1 MFNLQQFIADHVI
14 CRPTS
19 MFAAD
24 IEANKET
31 LQAEI
36 RNKSVCVIGGAG
48 SIGSS
53 FIKAVLPFKPSKLIV
68 IDLNENGL
76 AELTRDLRSTYGM
89 YVPAEYRAY
98 TLNFADPIFERI
110 FREEKGFDIVA
121 NFSAHKHVRSEKD
134 KYSVQALIENND
146 IKAIKD
152 LMATQLAKI
161 CIPPFNREYLLLN
174 AYLKLKDDKQ
184 IDTQVN
190 NIMDHVPMNS
200 KQKSAL
206 AKSVFYIYV
215 DKKNASMID
224 RLLEMV
230 STTNDHA
237 LYRQMDMVN
246 DTLIS
251 GGIKY
256 YDELKSD
263 LEDEEYTKNNEDTP
277 YLEFLL
283 SIIYKNM
290 GNESKSKEYKNKALE
305 DSKGTVYE
313 SLIKSQN

>member
-1 MFNLQQFIADHVI
+1 M
-14 CRPTS
+14 
-19 MFAAD
+19 
-24 IEANKET
+24 
-31 LQAEI
+31 
-36 RNKSVCVIGGAG
+36 
-48 SIGSS
+48 
-53 FIKAVLPFKPSKLIV
+53 LIV
-68 IDLNENGL
+68 AIVIAIIGTIPVIIRKKLLKNY
-76 AELTRDLRSTYGM
+76 LTL
-89 YVPAEYRAY
+89 
-98 TLNFADPIFERI
+98 L
-110 FREEKGFDIVA
+110 
-121 NFSAHKHVRSEKD
+121 H
-134 KYSVQALIENND
+134 NND

-190 NIMDHVPMNS
+190 NIIDHVPMNS

-215 DKKNASMID
+215 DEKNASMMD

-263 LEDEEYTKNNEDTP
+263 LEDVEYTKNNEDTP

-313 SLIKSQN
+313 SLIQSQN

>member
-1 MFNLQQFIADHVI
+1 MNA
-14 CRPTS
+14 
-19 MFAAD
+19 M
-24 IEANKET
+24 
-31 LQAEI
+31 
-36 RNKSVCVIGGAG
+36 
-48 SIGSS
+48 
-53 FIKAVLPFKPSKLIV
+53 LIV
-68 IDLNENGL
+68 AIVIAIIGTIPVIIRKKLLKNY
-76 AELTRDLRSTYGM
+76 LTL
-89 YVPAEYRAY
+89 
-98 TLNFADPIFERI
+98 L
-110 FREEKGFDIVA
+110 
-121 NFSAHKHVRSEKD
+121 
-134 KYSVQALIENND
+134 QNND

-152 LMATQLAKI
+152 LMATKLAKI

-290 GNESKSKEYKNKALE
+290 GNESKSKEYKSKALE
-305 DSKGTVYE
+305 DSKGTIYE
-313 SLIKSQN
+313 SLIHSQN

>member
-1 MFNLQQFIADHVI
+1 MNAMFV
-14 CRPTS
+14 
-19 MFAAD
+19 
-24 IEANKET
+24 
-31 LQAEI
+31 
-36 RNKSVCVIGGAG
+36 
-48 SIGSS
+48 
-53 FIKAVLPFKPSKLIV
+53 AVIV
-68 IDLNENGL
+68 IAIIGTIPVIIRKKLLKNY
-76 AELTRDLRSTYGM
+76 LTL
-89 YVPAEYRAY
+89 
-98 TLNFADPIFERI
+98 L
-110 FREEKGFDIVA
+110 
-121 NFSAHKHVRSEKD
+121 H
-134 KYSVQALIENND
+134 NND
-146 IKAIKD
+146 IKAIEG
-152 LMATQLAKI
+152 LMATKRAKI

-174 AYLKLKDDKQ
+174 AYLKVKDDKQ
-184 IDTQVN
+184 IDTRVN
-190 NIMDHVPMNS
+190 NIIDHVPMNS

-215 DKKNASMID
+215 DKKNVSMID

-263 LEDEEYTKNNEDTP
+263 LEDVEYTKNNEDTP

-283 SIIYKNM
+283 SVIYKNM

-313 SLIKSQN
+313 SLIHSQSL

>member
-1 MFNLQQFIADHVI
+1 MNA
-14 CRPTS
+14 
-19 MFAAD
+19 M
-24 IEANKET
+24 
-31 LQAEI
+31 
-36 RNKSVCVIGGAG
+36 
-48 SIGSS
+48 
-53 FIKAVLPFKPSKLIV
+53 LIV
-68 IDLNENGL
+68 AIVIAIIGTLPVIIRKKLLKNY
-76 AELTRDLRSTYGM
+76 LTL
-89 YVPAEYRAY
+89 
-98 TLNFADPIFERI
+98 L
-110 FREEKGFDIVA
+110 
-121 NFSAHKHVRSEKD
+121 H
-134 KYSVQALIENND
+134 NND

-190 NIMDHVPMNS
+190 NIIDHVPMNS

-263 LEDEEYTKNNEDTP
+263 LEDVEYTKNNEDTP

-313 SLIKSQN
+313 SLIQSQN

>member
-1 MFNLQQFIADHVI
+1 M
-14 CRPTS
+14 
-19 MFAAD
+19 
-24 IEANKET
+24 
-31 LQAEI
+31 
-36 RNKSVCVIGGAG
+36 
-48 SIGSS
+48 
-53 FIKAVLPFKPSKLIV
+53 LIV
-68 IDLNENGL
+68 AIVIAIIGTIPVIIRKKLLKNY
-76 AELTRDLRSTYGM
+76 LTL
-89 YVPAEYRAY
+89 
-98 TLNFADPIFERI
+98 L
-110 FREEKGFDIVA
+110 
-121 NFSAHKHVRSEKD
+121 H
-134 KYSVQALIENND
+134 NND

-152 LMATQLAKI
+152 LMATKLAKI

-174 AYLKLKDDKQ
+174 AYLKLNDDKQ

-190 NIMDHVPMNS
+190 NIIDHVPMNS
-200 KQKSAL
+200 KQKSVL

-283 SIIYKNM
+283 SVIYKNM

>member
-1 MFNLQQFIADHVI
+1 MRKGHK
-14 CRPTS
+14 S
-19 MFAAD
+19 MNAM
-24 IEANKET
+24 
-31 LQAEI
+31 
-36 RNKSVCVIGGAG
+36 
-48 SIGSS
+48 
-53 FIKAVLPFKPSKLIV
+53 LIV
-68 IDLNENGL
+68 AIVIAIIGTIPVIIRKKLLKNY
-76 AELTRDLRSTYGM
+76 LTL
-89 YVPAEYRAY
+89 
-98 TLNFADPIFERI
+98 L
-110 FREEKGFDIVA
+110 
-121 NFSAHKHVRSEKD
+121 
-134 KYSVQALIENND
+134 QNND

-152 LMATQLAKI
+152 LMATKLAKI

-174 AYLKLKDDKQ
+174 AYLKVNDNKQ

-190 NIMDHVPMNS
+190 NIMNHVPMNS
-200 KQKSAL
+200 KQKSTL

-283 SIIYKNM
+283 SVIYKNM
-290 GNESKSKEYKNKALE
+290 GNESKSKEYKSKALE
-305 DSKGTVYE
+305 DSKGTIYE
-313 SLIKSQN
+313 SLIHSQN

>member
-1 MFNLQQFIADHVI
+1 MNA
-14 CRPTS
+14 
-19 MFAAD
+19 M
-24 IEANKET
+24 
-31 LQAEI
+31 
-36 RNKSVCVIGGAG
+36 
-48 SIGSS
+48 
-53 FIKAVLPFKPSKLIV
+53 LIV
-68 IDLNENGL
+68 AIVIAIIGTIPVIIRKKLLKNY
-76 AELTRDLRSTYGM
+76 LTL
-89 YVPAEYRAY
+89 
-98 TLNFADPIFERI
+98 L
-110 FREEKGFDIVA
+110 
-121 NFSAHKHVRSEKD
+121 
-134 KYSVQALIENND
+134 QNND

-174 AYLKLKDDKQ
+174 AYLKLNDDKQ

-190 NIMDHVPMNS
+190 NIIDHVPMNS
-200 KQKSAL
+200 KQKSVL

-256 YDELKSD
+256 FDELKSD
-263 LEDEEYTKNNEDTP
+263 LENTEYTKNNADTP

-283 SIIYKNM
+283 SVIYKNM
-290 GNESKSKEYKNKALE
+290 GNESKSKEYKSKALE
-305 DSKGTVYE
+305 DSKGTIYE
-313 SLIKSQN
+313 KTISIFKEI

>member
-1 MFNLQQFIADHVI
+1 M
-14 CRPTS
+14 
-19 MFAAD
+19 
-24 IEANKET
+24 
-31 LQAEI
+31 
-36 RNKSVCVIGGAG
+36 
-48 SIGSS
+48 
-53 FIKAVLPFKPSKLIV
+53 LIV
-68 IDLNENGL
+68 AIVIAIIGTIPVIIRKKLLKNY
-76 AELTRDLRSTYGM
+76 LTL
-89 YVPAEYRAY
+89 
-98 TLNFADPIFERI
+98 L
-110 FREEKGFDIVA
+110 
-121 NFSAHKHVRSEKD
+121 H
-134 KYSVQALIENND
+134 NND

-152 LMATQLAKI
+152 LMATKLAKI

-174 AYLKLKDDKQ
+174 AYLKLNDDKQ

-230 STTNDHA
+230 STTND
-237 LYRQMDMVN
+237 V
-246 DTLIS
+246 
-251 GGIKY
+251 
-256 YDELKSD
+256 
-263 LEDEEYTKNNEDTP
+263 EYTKNNEDTP

-283 SIIYKNM
+283 SVIYKNM

>member
-1 MFNLQQFIADHVI
+1 M
-14 CRPTS
+14 
-19 MFAAD
+19 
-24 IEANKET
+24 
-31 LQAEI
+31 
-36 RNKSVCVIGGAG
+36 
-48 SIGSS
+48 
-53 FIKAVLPFKPSKLIV
+53 LIV
-68 IDLNENGL
+68 AIVIAIIGTIPVIIRKKLLKNY
-76 AELTRDLRSTYGM
+76 LTL
-89 YVPAEYRAY
+89 
-98 TLNFADPIFERI
+98 L
-110 FREEKGFDIVA
+110 
-121 NFSAHKHVRSEKD
+121 H
-134 KYSVQALIENND
+134 NND

-152 LMATQLAKI
+152 LMATKLAKI

-190 NIMDHVPMNS
+190 NIIDHVPMNS

-283 SIIYKNM
+283 SVIYKNM

-313 SLIKSQN
+313 SLIQSQN

>member
-1 MFNLQQFIADHVI
+1 M
-14 CRPTS
+14 
-19 MFAAD
+19 
-24 IEANKET
+24 
-31 LQAEI
+31 
-36 RNKSVCVIGGAG
+36 
-48 SIGSS
+48 
-53 FIKAVLPFKPSKLIV
+53 LIV
-68 IDLNENGL
+68 AIVIAIIGTIPVIIRKKLLKNY
-76 AELTRDLRSTYGM
+76 LTL
-89 YVPAEYRAY
+89 
-98 TLNFADPIFERI
+98 L
-110 FREEKGFDIVA
+110 
-121 NFSAHKHVRSEKD
+121 
-134 KYSVQALIENND
+134 QNND

-152 LMATQLAKI
+152 LMATKLAKI

-184 IDTQVN
+184 IDTQVT
-190 NIMDHVPMNS
+190 NIMDNVPMNS

-283 SIIYKNM
+283 SVIYKNM

-313 SLIKSQN
+313 SLIQSQN

>member
-1 MFNLQQFIADHVI
+1 M
-14 CRPTS
+14 
-19 MFAAD
+19 
-24 IEANKET
+24 
-31 LQAEI
+31 
-36 RNKSVCVIGGAG
+36 
-48 SIGSS
+48 
-53 FIKAVLPFKPSKLIV
+53 LIV
-68 IDLNENGL
+68 AIVIAIIGTIPVIIRKKLLKNY
-76 AELTRDLRSTYGM
+76 LTL
-89 YVPAEYRAY
+89 
-98 TLNFADPIFERI
+98 L
-110 FREEKGFDIVA
+110 
-121 NFSAHKHVRSEKD
+121 
-134 KYSVQALIENND
+134 QNND

-152 LMATQLAKI
+152 LMATKLAKI

-200 KQKSAL
+200 KQKSVL

-215 DKKNASMID
+215 DKKNAPMID

-256 YDELKSD
+256 FDELKSD
-263 LEDEEYTKNNEDTP
+263 LEDAEYTKDNADTP
-277 YLEFLL
+277 YFEFLL
-283 SIIYKNM
+283 SVIYKNM
-290 GNESKSKEYKNKALE
+290 GNESKSKEYRNKALE

>member
-1 MFNLQQFIADHVI
+1 MNA
-14 CRPTS
+14 
-19 MFAAD
+19 M
-24 IEANKET
+24 
-31 LQAEI
+31 
-36 RNKSVCVIGGAG
+36 
-48 SIGSS
+48 
-53 FIKAVLPFKPSKLIV
+53 LIV
-68 IDLNENGL
+68 AIVIAIIGTIPVIIRKKLLKNY
-76 AELTRDLRSTYGM
+76 LTL
-89 YVPAEYRAY
+89 
-98 TLNFADPIFERI
+98 L
-110 FREEKGFDIVA
+110 
-121 NFSAHKHVRSEKD
+121 H
-134 KYSVQALIENND
+134 NND

-152 LMATQLAKI
+152 LMATQLANI

-190 NIMDHVPMNS
+190 NIIDHVPMNS

-215 DKKNASMID
+215 DEKNASMID

-263 LEDEEYTKNNEDTP
+263 LEDVEYTKNNEDTP

-283 SIIYKNM
+283 SVIYKNM

-313 SLIKSQN
+313 SLIQSQN

>member
-1 MFNLQQFIADHVI
+1 MNA
-14 CRPTS
+14 
-19 MFAAD
+19 M
-24 IEANKET
+24 
-31 LQAEI
+31 
-36 RNKSVCVIGGAG
+36 
-48 SIGSS
+48 
-53 FIKAVLPFKPSKLIV
+53 LIV
-68 IDLNENGL
+68 AIVIAIIGTIPVIIRKKLLKNY
-76 AELTRDLRSTYGM
+76 LTL
-89 YVPAEYRAY
+89 
-98 TLNFADPIFERI
+98 L
-110 FREEKGFDIVA
+110 
-121 NFSAHKHVRSEKD
+121 H
-134 KYSVQALIENND
+134 NND

-190 NIMDHVPMNS
+190 NIIDHVPMNS

-215 DKKNASMID
+215 DEKNASMID

-283 SIIYKNM
+283 SVIYKNM

-313 SLIKSQN
+313 SLIQSQN

>member
-1 MFNLQQFIADHVI
+1 M
-14 CRPTS
+14 
-19 MFAAD
+19 
-24 IEANKET
+24 
-31 LQAEI
+31 
-36 RNKSVCVIGGAG
+36 
-48 SIGSS
+48 
-53 FIKAVLPFKPSKLIV
+53 LIV
-68 IDLNENGL
+68 AVVIAIIGTIPVIIRKKLLKNY
-76 AELTRDLRSTYGM
+76 LTL
-89 YVPAEYRAY
+89 
-98 TLNFADPIFERI
+98 L
-110 FREEKGFDIVA
+110 
-121 NFSAHKHVRSEKD
+121 
-134 KYSVQALIENND
+134 QNND

-152 LMATQLAKI
+152 LMATKLANI

-256 YDELKSD
+256 YDELKYD
-263 LEDEEYTKNNEDTP
+263 LEDVEYTKNNEDTP

>member
-1 MFNLQQFIADHVI
+1 MNA
-14 CRPTS
+14 
-19 MFAAD
+19 M
-24 IEANKET
+24 
-31 LQAEI
+31 
-36 RNKSVCVIGGAG
+36 
-48 SIGSS
+48 
-53 FIKAVLPFKPSKLIV
+53 LIV
-68 IDLNENGL
+68 AIVIAIIGTLPVIIRKKLLKNY
-76 AELTRDLRSTYGM
+76 LTL
-89 YVPAEYRAY
+89 
-98 TLNFADPIFERI
+98 L
-110 FREEKGFDIVA
+110 
-121 NFSAHKHVRSEKD
+121 
-134 KYSVQALIENND
+134 QNND

-190 NIMDHVPMNS
+190 NIIDHVPMNS

-215 DKKNASMID
+215 DEKNASMID
-224 RLLEMV
+224 RLLKMV

-246 DTLIS
+246 DALIS

>member
-1 MFNLQQFIADHVI
+1 M
-14 CRPTS
+14 
-19 MFAAD
+19 
-24 IEANKET
+24 
-31 LQAEI
+31 
-36 RNKSVCVIGGAG
+36 
-48 SIGSS
+48 
-53 FIKAVLPFKPSKLIV
+53 LIV
-68 IDLNENGL
+68 AIVIAIIGTIPVIIRKKLLKNY
-76 AELTRDLRSTYGM
+76 LTL
-89 YVPAEYRAY
+89 
-98 TLNFADPIFERI
+98 L
-110 FREEKGFDIVA
+110 
-121 NFSAHKHVRSEKD
+121 
-134 KYSVQALIENND
+134 QNND

-152 LMATQLAKI
+152 LMATQLANI

-190 NIMDHVPMNS
+190 NIIDHVPMNS

-215 DKKNASMID
+215 DEKNASMID

-283 SIIYKNM
+283 SVIYKNM

-313 SLIKSQN
+313 SLIQSQN

>member
-1 MFNLQQFIADHVI
+1 M
-14 CRPTS
+14 
-19 MFAAD
+19 
-24 IEANKET
+24 
-31 LQAEI
+31 
-36 RNKSVCVIGGAG
+36 
-48 SIGSS
+48 
-53 FIKAVLPFKPSKLIV
+53 LIV
-68 IDLNENGL
+68 AVVIAIIGTIPVIIRKKLLKNY
-76 AELTRDLRSTYGM
+76 LTL
-89 YVPAEYRAY
+89 
-98 TLNFADPIFERI
+98 L
-110 FREEKGFDIVA
+110 
-121 NFSAHKHVRSEKD
+121 
-134 KYSVQALIENND
+134 QNND

-152 LMATQLAKI
+152 LMATKLANI

-200 KQKSAL
+200 KQKFAL

-263 LEDEEYTKNNEDTP
+263 LEDVEYTKNNEDTP

-283 SIIYKNM
+283 SVIYKNM

>member
-1 MFNLQQFIADHVI
+1 M
-14 CRPTS
+14 
-19 MFAAD
+19 
-24 IEANKET
+24 
-31 LQAEI
+31 
-36 RNKSVCVIGGAG
+36 
-48 SIGSS
+48 
-53 FIKAVLPFKPSKLIV
+53 LIV
-68 IDLNENGL
+68 AIVIAIIGTLPVIIRKKLLKNY
-76 AELTRDLRSTYGM
+76 LTL
-89 YVPAEYRAY
+89 
-98 TLNFADPIFERI
+98 L
-110 FREEKGFDIVA
+110 
-121 NFSAHKHVRSEKD
+121 
-134 KYSVQALIENND
+134 QNND

-190 NIMDHVPMNS
+190 NIIDHVPMNS

-215 DKKNASMID
+215 DEKNASMID
-224 RLLEMV
+224 RLLKMV
-230 STTNDHA
+230 STTNDHG

-283 SIIYKNM
+283 SVIYKNM

-313 SLIKSQN
+313 SLIQSQN

>member
-1 MFNLQQFIADHVI
+1 M
-14 CRPTS
+14 
-19 MFAAD
+19 
-24 IEANKET
+24 
-31 LQAEI
+31 
-36 RNKSVCVIGGAG
+36 
-48 SIGSS
+48 
-53 FIKAVLPFKPSKLIV
+53 LIV
-68 IDLNENGL
+68 AIVIAIIGTVPVIIRKKLLKNY
-76 AELTRDLRSTYGM
+76 LTL
-89 YVPAEYRAY
+89 
-98 TLNFADPIFERI
+98 L
-110 FREEKGFDIVA
+110 
-121 NFSAHKHVRSEKD
+121 
-134 KYSVQALIENND
+134 QNND

-190 NIMDHVPMNS
+190 NIIDHVPMNS

-263 LEDEEYTKNNEDTP
+263 LEDVEYTKNNEDTP

-313 SLIKSQN
+313 SLIQSQN

>member
-1 MFNLQQFIADHVI
+1 MNA
-14 CRPTS
+14 
-19 MFAAD
+19 M
-24 IEANKET
+24 
-31 LQAEI
+31 
-36 RNKSVCVIGGAG
+36 
-48 SIGSS
+48 
-53 FIKAVLPFKPSKLIV
+53 LIV
-68 IDLNENGL
+68 AIVIAIIGTIPVIIRKRLLKNY
-76 AELTRDLRSTYGM
+76 LTL
-89 YVPAEYRAY
+89 
-98 TLNFADPIFERI
+98 L
-110 FREEKGFDIVA
+110 
-121 NFSAHKHVRSEKD
+121 H
-134 KYSVQALIENND
+134 NND

-152 LMATQLAKI
+152 LMATKLAKI

-174 AYLKLKDDKQ
+174 AYLKLNDDKQ

-230 STTNDHA
+230 STTNDQA

>member
-1 MFNLQQFIADHVI
+1 M
-14 CRPTS
+14 
-19 MFAAD
+19 
-24 IEANKET
+24 
-31 LQAEI
+31 
-36 RNKSVCVIGGAG
+36 
-48 SIGSS
+48 
-53 FIKAVLPFKPSKLIV
+53 LIV
-68 IDLNENGL
+68 AIVIAIIGTIPVIIRKKLLKNY
-76 AELTRDLRSTYGM
+76 LTL
-89 YVPAEYRAY
+89 
-98 TLNFADPIFERI
+98 L
-110 FREEKGFDIVA
+110 
-121 NFSAHKHVRSEKD
+121 
-134 KYSVQALIENND
+134 QNND

-152 LMATQLAKI
+152 LMATKLAKI

-283 SIIYKNM
+283 SVIYKNM
-290 GNESKSKEYKNKALE
+290 GNEAKSKEYKSKALE
-305 DSKGTVYE
+305 DSKGTIYE
-313 SLIKSQN
+313 SLIHSQN

>member
-1 MFNLQQFIADHVI
+1 M
-14 CRPTS
+14 
-19 MFAAD
+19 
-24 IEANKET
+24 
-31 LQAEI
+31 
-36 RNKSVCVIGGAG
+36 
-48 SIGSS
+48 
-53 FIKAVLPFKPSKLIV
+53 LIV
-68 IDLNENGL
+68 AIVIAIIGTIPVIIRKKLLKNY
-76 AELTRDLRSTYGM
+76 LTL
-89 YVPAEYRAY
+89 
-98 TLNFADPIFERI
+98 L
-110 FREEKGFDIVA
+110 
-121 NFSAHKHVRSEKD
+121 
-134 KYSVQALIENND
+134 QNND

-161 CIPPFNREYLLLN
+161 CIPLFNREYLLLN

-200 KQKSAL
+200 KQKSTL

-283 SIIYKNM
+283 SVIYKNM
-290 GNESKSKEYKNKALE
+290 GNESKSKEYKSKALE
-305 DSKGTVYE
+305 DSKGTIYE
-313 SLIKSQN
+313 SLIHSQN

>member
-1 MFNLQQFIADHVI
+1 MNA
-14 CRPTS
+14 
-19 MFAAD
+19 M
-24 IEANKET
+24 
-31 LQAEI
+31 
-36 RNKSVCVIGGAG
+36 
-48 SIGSS
+48 
-53 FIKAVLPFKPSKLIV
+53 LIV
-68 IDLNENGL
+68 AIVIAIIGTIPVIIRKKLLKNY
-76 AELTRDLRSTYGM
+76 LTL
-89 YVPAEYRAY
+89 
-98 TLNFADPIFERI
+98 L
-110 FREEKGFDIVA
+110 
-121 NFSAHKHVRSEKD
+121 H
-134 KYSVQALIENND
+134 NND

-152 LMATQLAKI
+152 LMATKLAKI

-263 LEDEEYTKNNEDTP
+263 LEDVEYTKNNEDTP

-290 GNESKSKEYKNKALE
+290 NKKKKSKEYKNKALE

>member
-1 MFNLQQFIADHVI
+1 M
-14 CRPTS
+14 
-19 MFAAD
+19 
-24 IEANKET
+24 
-31 LQAEI
+31 
-36 RNKSVCVIGGAG
+36 
-48 SIGSS
+48 
-53 FIKAVLPFKPSKLIV
+53 LIV
-68 IDLNENGL
+68 AIVIAIIGTLPVIIRKKLLKNY
-76 AELTRDLRSTYGM
+76 LTL
-89 YVPAEYRAY
+89 
-98 TLNFADPIFERI
+98 L
-110 FREEKGFDIVA
+110 
-121 NFSAHKHVRSEKD
+121 
-134 KYSVQALIENND
+134 QNND

-190 NIMDHVPMNS
+190 NIIDHVPMNS

-215 DKKNASMID
+215 DEKNASMID

-263 LEDEEYTKNNEDTP
+263 LEDVEYTKNNEDTP

-313 SLIKSQN
+313 SLIQSQN

>member
-1 MFNLQQFIADHVI
+1 MNA
-14 CRPTS
+14 
-19 MFAAD
+19 M
-24 IEANKET
+24 
-31 LQAEI
+31 
-36 RNKSVCVIGGAG
+36 
-48 SIGSS
+48 
-53 FIKAVLPFKPSKLIV
+53 LIV
-68 IDLNENGL
+68 AIVIAIIGTIPVIIRKKLLKNY
-76 AELTRDLRSTYGM
+76 LTL
-89 YVPAEYRAY
+89 
-98 TLNFADPIFERI
+98 L
-110 FREEKGFDIVA
+110 
-121 NFSAHKHVRSEKD
+121 
-134 KYSVQALIENND
+134 QNND

-174 AYLKLKDDKQ
+174 AYIKLKDDKQ

-190 NIMDHVPMNS
+190 NIIDHVPMNS

-215 DKKNASMID
+215 DKKNASMMD

-263 LEDEEYTKNNEDTP
+263 LEDVEYTRNNEDTP

>member
-1 MFNLQQFIADHVI
+1 M
-14 CRPTS
+14 
-19 MFAAD
+19 
-24 IEANKET
+24 
-31 LQAEI
+31 
-36 RNKSVCVIGGAG
+36 
-48 SIGSS
+48 
-53 FIKAVLPFKPSKLIV
+53 LIV
-68 IDLNENGL
+68 AIVIAIIGTLPVIIRKKLLKNY
-76 AELTRDLRSTYGM
+76 LTL
-89 YVPAEYRAY
+89 
-98 TLNFADPIFERI
+98 L
-110 FREEKGFDIVA
+110 
-121 NFSAHKHVRSEKD
+121 
-134 KYSVQALIENND
+134 QNND

-190 NIMDHVPMNS
+190 NIIDHVPMNS

-215 DKKNASMID
+215 DEKNASMID
-224 RLLEMV
+224 RLLKMV
-230 STTNDHA
+230 RTTNDHA

-313 SLIKSQN
+313 SLIQSQN

>member
-1 MFNLQQFIADHVI
+1 M
-14 CRPTS
+14 
-19 MFAAD
+19 
-24 IEANKET
+24 
-31 LQAEI
+31 
-36 RNKSVCVIGGAG
+36 
-48 SIGSS
+48 
-53 FIKAVLPFKPSKLIV
+53 LIV
-68 IDLNENGL
+68 AIVIAIIGTIPVIIRKKLLKNY
-76 AELTRDLRSTYGM
+76 LTL
-89 YVPAEYRAY
+89 
-98 TLNFADPIFERI
+98 L
-110 FREEKGFDIVA
+110 
-121 NFSAHKHVRSEKD
+121 
-134 KYSVQALIENND
+134 QNND

-152 LMATQLAKI
+152 LMATKLAKI

-174 AYLKLKDDKQ
+174 AYLKLNDDKQ

-256 YDELKSD
+256 YDELKSN

-313 SLIKSQN
+313 SLIQSQN

>member
-1 MFNLQQFIADHVI
+1 M
-14 CRPTS
+14 
-19 MFAAD
+19 
-24 IEANKET
+24 
-31 LQAEI
+31 
-36 RNKSVCVIGGAG
+36 
-48 SIGSS
+48 
-53 FIKAVLPFKPSKLIV
+53 LIV
-68 IDLNENGL
+68 AIVIAIIGTLPVIIRKKLLKNY
-76 AELTRDLRSTYGM
+76 LTL
-89 YVPAEYRAY
+89 
-98 TLNFADPIFERI
+98 L
-110 FREEKGFDIVA
+110 
-121 NFSAHKHVRSEKD
+121 H
-134 KYSVQALIENND
+134 NND

-190 NIMDHVPMNS
+190 NIIDHVPMNS

-215 DKKNASMID
+215 DEKNASMID

-263 LEDEEYTKNNEDTP
+263 LEDVEYTRNNEDTP

>member
-1 MFNLQQFIADHVI
+1 M
-14 CRPTS
+14 
-19 MFAAD
+19 
-24 IEANKET
+24 
-31 LQAEI
+31 
-36 RNKSVCVIGGAG
+36 
-48 SIGSS
+48 
-53 FIKAVLPFKPSKLIV
+53 LIV
-68 IDLNENGL
+68 AIVIAIIGTIPVIIRKKLLKNY
-76 AELTRDLRSTYGM
+76 LTL
-89 YVPAEYRAY
+89 
-98 TLNFADPIFERI
+98 L
-110 FREEKGFDIVA
+110 
-121 NFSAHKHVRSEKD
+121 
-134 KYSVQALIENND
+134 QNND

-152 LMATQLAKI
+152 LMATKLAKI

-190 NIMDHVPMNS
+190 NIIDHVPMNS

-283 SIIYKNM
+283 SVIYKNM
-290 GNESKSKEYKNKALE
+290 GNESKSKEYKSKALE
-305 DSKGTVYE
+305 DSKGTIYE
-313 SLIKSQN
+313 SLIHSQN

>member
-1 MFNLQQFIADHVI
+1 M
-14 CRPTS
+14 
-19 MFAAD
+19 
-24 IEANKET
+24 
-31 LQAEI
+31 
-36 RNKSVCVIGGAG
+36 
-48 SIGSS
+48 
-53 FIKAVLPFKPSKLIV
+53 LIV
-68 IDLNENGL
+68 AIVIAIIGTIPVIIRKKLLKNY
-76 AELTRDLRSTYGM
+76 LTL
-89 YVPAEYRAY
+89 
-98 TLNFADPIFERI
+98 L
-110 FREEKGFDIVA
+110 
-121 NFSAHKHVRSEKD
+121 H
-134 KYSVQALIENND
+134 NND

-161 CIPPFNREYLLLN
+161 CIPLFNREYLLLN
-174 AYLKLKDDKQ
+174 AYLKVNDNKQ

-190 NIMDHVPMNS
+190 NIMNHVPMNS
-200 KQKSAL
+200 KQKSTL
-206 AKSVFYIYV
+206 AKSIFYIYV

-283 SIIYKNM
+283 SVIYKNM
-290 GNESKSKEYKNKALE
+290 GNESKSKEYKSKALE
-305 DSKGTVYE
+305 DSKGTIYE
-313 SLIKSQN
+313 SLIHSQN

>member
-1 MFNLQQFIADHVI
+1 M
-14 CRPTS
+14 
-19 MFAAD
+19 
-24 IEANKET
+24 
-31 LQAEI
+31 
-36 RNKSVCVIGGAG
+36 
-48 SIGSS
+48 
-53 FIKAVLPFKPSKLIV
+53 LIV
-68 IDLNENGL
+68 AIVIAIIGTIPVIIRKKLLKNY
-76 AELTRDLRSTYGM
+76 LTL
-89 YVPAEYRAY
+89 
-98 TLNFADPIFERI
+98 L
-110 FREEKGFDIVA
+110 
-121 NFSAHKHVRSEKD
+121 
-134 KYSVQALIENND
+134 QNND

-152 LMATQLAKI
+152 LMATKLAKI

-256 YDELKSD
+256 YDELKSN

-283 SIIYKNM
+283 SVIYKNM

-313 SLIKSQN
+313 SLIQSQN